1 MCSEGF
7 ESNYHA
13 SSGWNLM
20 RNVWDDHLSLI
31 NAFMKNSFLC
41 LLAVP
46 LKIYEDLPG
55 IIKSLNC

>member
-1 MCSEGF
+1 
-7 ESNYHA
+7 
-13 SSGWNLM
+13 M
-20 RNVWDDHLSLI
+20 RNIRDDHLSLI